1 MEATNENCVNALLT
15 GNKDRSTAA
24 LWALALCVFAFGTG
38 ESVVAGLLL
47 KIASDLKV
55 STSSGGL
62 LVSGYAIGV
71 VVGALLVPPLTRRL
85 NRKTALLVLMGWFVA
100 GNLLSTLAP
109 SYAML
114 MSARVITGLS
124 HAAFFGLGS
133 VIAAELVAPNKRA
146 SAIAIMF
153 TGLTLAYLLGL
164 PLGTFIGQALGW
176 RFTFL
181 TVTLL
186 GVLAILGI
194 IALAPRLPLE
204 PTLSIR
210 QELGVLRRPQVL
222 LGFAMTAFGNG
233 SVVTVL
239 TYIAP
244 ILVNSAGFAEGAVS
258 PILLLFGVGF
268 VVGNTAGGKLADWRL
283 MPSLLGIL
291 TVLAVVLA
299 GFTFTSHYRM
309 AALLTVFLFGAA
321 AFGIVP
327 GLQLRVVD
335 KSKGAPNLAS
345 AFNIAAFNVGSAG
358 GACLGGAVIDSGF
371 GLNAVPW
378 VGGLVTAVA
387 ISVTAFS
394 WSLDLRTR
402 TSLSTAPAM

>member
-1 MEATNENCVNALLT
+1 MEATNENNMNAIPA
-15 GNKDRSTAA
+15 GNKDRLPAA
-24 LWALALCVFAFGTG
+24 LWALALCLFGFGTG
-38 ESVVAGLLL
+38 ECVVAGLLL

-55 STSSGGL
+55 STSSAGL
-62 LVSGYAIGV
+62 LASGYAIGV
-71 VVGALLVPPLTRRL
+71 VVGALLVPAIIRRL
-85 NRKTALLVLMGWFVA
+85 PRKTALLVLMGWFVA
-100 GNLLSTLAP
+100 GNLLSALAP
-109 SYAML
+109 GYAML
-114 MSARVITGLS
+114 LAARVITGLS
-124 HAAFFGLGS
+124 HAALFGLGS
-133 VIAAELVAPNKRA
+133 VIAAELVAPEKRA
-146 SAIAIMF
+146 SAIATMF
-153 TGLTLAYLLGL
+153 TGLTLAYFLGL
-164 PLGTFIGQALGW
+164 PLGTLIGQTFGW

-194 IALAPRLPLE
+194 LALVPRLPLE
-204 PTLSIR
+204 QPLSIR
-210 QELGVLRRPQVL
+210 HELGVVRRPQVL

-244 ILVNSAGFAEGAVS
+244 ILVTNAGFAESAVS
-258 PILLLFGVGF
+258 PILLLFGVGY
-268 VVGNTAGGKLADWRL
+268 VVGNTIGGKLADWRL

-291 TVLAVVLA
+291 TLLAVVLA
-299 GFTFTSHYRM
+299 GFTFTSHYQM
-309 AALLTVFLFGAA
+309 ATLLTVFLLGAA

-345 AFNIAAFNVGSAG
+345 AFNIAAFNIGSAG
-358 GACLGGAVIDSGF
+358 GACLGAVVINSGF

-378 VGGLVTAVA
+378 VGALVTTIA

-402 TSLSTAPAM
+402 LPVPTAPA

>member
-1 MEATNENCVNALLT
+1 MEATNENNVNAIPA
-15 GNKDRSTAA
+15 GKKDRLPAA
-24 LWALALCVFAFGTG
+24 LWALALCLFGFGTG
-38 ESVVAGLLL
+38 EFVVAGLLL
-47 KIASDLKV
+47 KISSDLKV
-55 STSSGGL
+55 STSSTGL

-71 VVGALLVPPLTRRL
+71 VVGALLVPALTRRL
-85 NRKTALLVLMGWFVA
+85 PRKTALLVLMGWFVA
-100 GNLLSTLAP
+100 GNLLCALAP
-109 SYAML
+109 GYAML
-114 MSARVITGLS
+114 MSARVVTGLS

-133 VIAAELVAPNKRA
+133 VIAAELVAPDKRA

-153 TGLTLAYLLGL
+153 SGLTLAYLLGL
-164 PLGTFIGQALGW
+164 PLGTFIGQAFGW
-176 RFTFL
+176 RFTFW

-194 IALAPRLPLE
+194 LALVPRLPLE
-204 PTLSIR
+204 HTLSIW
-210 QELGVLRRPQVL
+210 QELCVVRRPQVL

-244 ILVNSAGFAEGAVS
+244 ILVKNPGFTERAVS

-268 VVGNTAGGKLADWRL
+268 VVGNTVGGKLADRRL

-299 GFTFTSHYRM
+299 GFTFTSHYKI
-309 AALLTVFLFGAA
+309 ATLLTVFLLGAA

-358 GACLGGAVIDSGF
+358 GAYLGGVVLDSGF

-378 VGGLVTAVA
+378 VGALVTAVA

-402 TSLSTAPAM
+402 LPVPTAPA

>member
-1 MEATNENCVNALLT
+1 MGATDENNVN
-15 GNKDRSTAA
+15 GIPPGKKDRLPAA
-24 LWALALCVFAFGTG
+24 VWALALCVFGLGTG
-38 ESVVAGLLL
+38 ESVVPGLLL

-55 STSSGGL
+55 STSSAGL

-71 VVGALLVPPLTRRL
+71 VVGALLVPALTRRL
-85 NRKTALLVLMGWFVA
+85 PRKTALLVLMGWFVA
-100 GNLLSTLAP
+100 GNLLCALAP
-109 SYAML
+109 GYAML
-114 MSARVITGLS
+114 MSARVITGLC

-133 VIAAELVAPNKRA
+133 VIAAELVALDKRA

-153 TGLTLAYLLGL
+153 TGLTLAYVLGL
-164 PLGTFIGQALGW
+164 PLGTFIGQAFGW
-176 RFTFL
+176 RFTFW
-181 TVTLL
+181 TITLL

-194 IALAPRLPLE
+194 LALVPRLPLE
-204 PTLSIR
+204 HTLSIH
-210 QELGVLRRPQVL
+210 QELRVVRRPQVL
-222 LGFAMTAFGNG
+222 LGFAMTALGNG

-244 ILVNSAGFAEGAVS
+244 ILVNNAGFAESAVS
-258 PILLLFGVGF
+258 PILLLFGIGF
-268 VVGNTAGGKLADWRL
+268 VVGNTIGGKLADWRL

-299 GFTFTSHYRM
+299 GFTFASHYKL
-309 AALLTVFLFGAA
+309 ATLLTVFLLGAA
-321 AFGIVP
+321 AFGIVL

-358 GACLGGAVIDSGF
+358 GAYLGGVVIQSGF

-378 VGGLVTAVA
+378 VGALVTAVA
-387 ISVTAFS
+387 ISATAFS

-402 TSLSTAPAM
+402 LPAPAAPA